1 MSATVQNSSDKLE
14 PSTGMSDASLSLEPT
29 MDHVIRDC
37 PRFRILIV
45 GKSGVGKSS
54 LINEIFKA
62 KLATVTDYTRGPAS
76 IEEEITSEHND
87 RFVLHDSRGFEAG
100 EADHFNI
107 VKGFIEERSESDDI
121 HKKLH
126 AIWLCI
132 ATPIAGGR
140 ILERGDDKLLELKL
154 KSVPIIVVFTK
165 YDELVTRMDIELQGS
180 TLDAE
185 KRSRK
190 ARKQAARLY
199 KDDCVRPLREAIK
212 NNTPPIVNVA
222 VASGYEQSVEN
233 LIQATVKAMYKR
245 TKSARS
251 SRLRSMMFW
260 SSSQTTGI
268 GMDPQGFVKIMTA
281 TAQRIALGPK
291 ILASIEVGRKRV
303 SHPAYTSKTSL

>member
-1 MSATVQNSSDKLE
+1 
-14 PSTGMSDASLSLEPT
+14 
-29 MDHVIRDC
+29 
-37 PRFRILIV
+37 
-45 GKSGVGKSS
+45 
-54 LINEIFKA
+54 
-62 KLATVTDYTRGPAS
+62 
-76 IEEEITSEHND
+76 
-87 RFVLHDSRGFEAG
+87 
-100 EADHFNI
+100 
-107 VKGFIEERSESDDI
+107 
-121 HKKLH
+121 
-126 AIWLCI
+126 
-132 ATPIAGGR
+132 
-140 ILERGDDKLLELKL
+140 
-154 KSVPIIVVFTK
+154 
-165 YDELVTRMDIELQGS
+165 MDIELQGS

-222 VASGYEQSVEN
+222 GEITSYPGALNFHHDHYTVYVPQVAPGYEQSVEN
-233 LIQATVKAMYKR
+233 LIQVTVKAMYKR

-291 ILASIEVGRKRV
+291 ILASIE
-303 SHPAYTSKTSL
+303 